1 MDIPHFVYPFHL
13 VLDVR
18 VASIFWL
25 LQIVAAMIFCER
37 WCVGVCVSILTRVC
51 PAVQMLGPGLTLMHF
66 LRKCQSIFQKGY
78 SVFTLKVTNTS

>member
-37 WCVGVCVSILTRVC
+37 LVCRCVCVYSHEGM
-51 PAVQMLGPGLTLMHF
+51 PSSANAGPWIDSNALPEEMPEHFPEGLQCIH
-66 LRKCQSIFQKGY
+66 S
-78 SVFTLKVTNTS
+78 